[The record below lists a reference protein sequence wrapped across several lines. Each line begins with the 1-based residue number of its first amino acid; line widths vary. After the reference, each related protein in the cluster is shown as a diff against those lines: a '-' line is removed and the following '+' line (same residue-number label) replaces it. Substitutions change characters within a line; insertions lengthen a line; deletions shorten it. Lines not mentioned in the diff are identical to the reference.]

1 MHKFCSY
8 ETDEVFATHWILL
21 PEKPRNQYDM
31 SLHLTE
37 IERVKTI
44 SKEDFY
50 NNYVRKQ
57 KPLVIEQL
65 TVDWPAYEKWKFA
78 YMKSMAGDQTV
89 PLYDD
94 RPVSHKDGFNQAHAR
109 MKMSDYIDLL
119 ESKPTNYRI
128 FLYNLMKQV
137 PKLREDFQWP
147 DIGLKLVKQL
157 PMLFFGGENSR
168 VFMHYDIDYSN
179 ILHFHFQGT
188 KQCILFAPSET
199 PYLYKVPHALISR
212 EDIDFDHPDFDKWP
226 ALERA
231 QGLIC
236 NLKHGE
242 MLYMPEGYWHYMKYL
257 TPGFSMSL
265 RAFPRKIGNIGK
277 AIYNIFVM
285 RHFDNFMRRYKGQQW
300 IDYKN
305 EKAIENTHKNLQLF
319 ERERRMSA

>member
-1 MHKFCSY
+1 
-8 ETDEVFATHWILL
+8 
-21 PEKPRNQYDM
+21 M

-50 NNYVRKQ
+50 NNYVRLQ
-57 KPLVIEQL
+57 KPLVVEQL
-65 TVDWPAYEKWKFA
+65 TSEWPAFTKWKFA
-78 YMKSMAGDQTV
+78 YMKNMAGEQTV

-109 MKMSDYIDLL
+109 MKMSEYIDLL

-137 PKLREDFQWP
+137 PKLREDFMWP

-212 EDIDFDHPDFDKWP
+212 EDIDFDNPDFDKWP

-236 NLKHGE
+236 NLRHGE

-265 RAFPRKIGNIGK
+265 RAFPRKLGNIGK

-285 RHFDNFMRRYKGQQW
+285 RHFDNFMRKYKGQQW

-305 EKAIENTHKNLQLF
+305 QKAIDNTHKNLQLF
-319 ERERRMSA
+319 EREPRMSA